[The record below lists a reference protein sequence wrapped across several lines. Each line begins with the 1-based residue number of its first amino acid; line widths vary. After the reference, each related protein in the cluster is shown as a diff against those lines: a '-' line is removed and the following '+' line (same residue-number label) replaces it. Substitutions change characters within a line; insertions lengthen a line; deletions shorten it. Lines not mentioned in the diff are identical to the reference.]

1 MHVEILALFQVS
13 GNNAAVGGINLQKPD
28 GMLLRY
34 SPQRSRRTFPPR
46 FPRSQR
52 RDLMTR

>member
-52 RDLMTR
+52 RDLMTC